1 MKVVDCAKDAYP
13 EIPRSADDEESNER
27 NLSKLRE
34 ESVKAKPSTEIV
46 KTLMIRTY
54 PVRRASIMDSS
65 SMVSSIL
72 TEMPR
77 LKKCQYV
84 SFNYIHYLTQLC
96 CLHVI
101 SMYQYLQNGCL
112 TFLIPVIIGS
122 YNMNYSVIQQ
132 QIPCDFL
139 LVLSD
144 IFSKICRINPVIFTT
159 KYEPLHLYF

>member
-1 MKVVDCAKDAYP
+1 MYHKTQNVNRPTKEERSNGPRQKKLKVVDCAKHAYL
-13 EIPRSADDEESNER
+13 EIPRSADDEESNKR

-46 KTLMIRTY
+46 KMLMIRTY

-72 TEMPR
+72 TEMPM

-96 CLHVI
+96 CYTCI
-101 SMYQYLQNGCL
+101 N
-112 TFLIPVIIGS
+112 
-122 YNMNYSVIQQ
+122 
-132 QIPCDFL
+132 
-139 LVLSD
+139 
-144 IFSKICRINPVIFTT
+144 IFKMGA
-159 KYEPLHLYF
+159 